1 MSFSLIDADP
11 YLKDFEGDINLRM
24 QNYARVRKNLLG
36 AKKSL
41 LDISEN
47 HKYYGFHQADGGW
60 YYRENAPGADEMYLV
75 GDFNGWD
82 RFTHRMKRRKN
93 GDFEIFLPGK
103 DALKNGQNIQTL
115 VYSHGKAL
123 ERIPVYADY
132 VVQDAETHQWC
143 AQLFIPDKKYH
154 WKKRSFHP
162 QKPLLIYECH
172 IGMAQD
178 KFGVGT
184 YKEFTENVLPR
195 VAKLGYNTIQTMAI
209 AEHPYYGSFGYQV
222 SNFFAASSRFGTPDD
237 LRELIDTA
245 HELGIAVLLDV
256 VHSHLVKNTREGIA
270 EFDGTDYQFSPHG
283 AKGNHPAW
291 GTRLFDYAKPEVL
304 RFLLS
309 NLRYWMEEY
318 HFDGFRFDGVTSMLY
333 HNHGLGQDFD
343 NYKKYFSLN
352 TNTDAVTYL
361 QLANELVHELDS
373 DAITIAE
380 DTSAMPGLA
389 LPIADGGIGFDY
401 RMAMGE
407 PDFWIKTLKE
417 KKDEDWD
424 IWNIWYELTSR
435 RPGEK
440 VIGYVESHD
449 QALVGDK
456 TVMFRLCDKEMYY
469 GMEKKKQNLVIDRGV
484 ALHKMIRLLTLT
496 AGGDGYLNFM
506 GNEFGH
512 PEWIDFPR
520 EGNNW
525 SYQYCRRQWHL
536 VDDPKLRFE
545 DLNNFDAKMINFVKE
560 NRILAGTPENLWVS
574 QKDKVLIY
582 KRRGKIFAFNFD
594 TKRSYEGYHI
604 PADAGKWKLEFS
616 TDDKE
621 FGGHGRCSAQ
631 TYDSFRWEDKT
642 GFKVYLPSRSGLVFS
657 RESD

>member
-195 VAKLGYNTIQTMAI
+195 VAKLGYNTIQIMAI

-318 HFDGFRFDGVTSMLY
+318 HFDGFRFDGVVCGSMEGFLQSLKLQDINKQRQICSMKGKNAKKQTSTVWQTDQIVWWKGKAIDRQSGEFTALVRKAYNAMFEQSERFRTALMATRGMILY
-333 HNHGLGQDFD
+333 HTKGEGNPYKTILTEQEFCSILTELRE
-343 NYKKYFSLN
+343 NY
-352 TNTDAVTYL
+352 D
-361 QLANELVHELDS
+361 H
-373 DAITIAE
+373 
-380 DTSAMPGLA
+380 
-389 LPIADGGIGFDY
+389 
-401 RMAMGE
+401 R
-407 PDFWIKTLKE
+407 
-417 KKDEDWD
+417 
-424 IWNIWYELTSR
+424 
-435 RPGEK
+435 
-440 VIGYVESHD
+440 
-449 QALVGDK
+449 DK
-456 TVMFRLCDKEMYY
+456 TQELISKSVQHE
-469 GMEKKKQNLVIDRGV
+469 
-484 ALHKMIRLLTLT
+484 
-496 AGGDGYLNFM
+496 
-506 GNEFGH
+506 
-512 PEWIDFPR
+512 
-520 EGNNW
+520 
-525 SYQYCRRQWHL
+525 
-536 VDDPKLRFE
+536 PK
-545 DLNNFDAKMINFVKE
+545 A
-560 NRILAGTPENLWVS
+560 
-574 QKDKVLIY
+574 
-582 KRRGKIFAFNFD
+582 
-594 TKRSYEGYHI
+594 
-604 PADAGKWKLEFS
+604 
-616 TDDKE
+616 
-621 FGGHGRCSAQ
+621 
-631 TYDSFRWEDKT
+631 
-642 GFKVYLPSRSGLVFS
+642 
-657 RESD
+657 

>member
-11 YLKDFEGDINLRM
+11 YLKDFEGDIDLRM

-36 AKKSL
+36 TKKSL

-195 VAKLGYNTIQTMAI
+195 VAKLGYNTIQIMAI

-417 KKDEDWD
+417 KKDEDWHPTS
-424 IWNIWYELTSR
+424 IFWELTNR
-435 RPGEK
+435 RADEK
-440 VIGYVESHD
+440 TISYAESHD

-456 TVMFRLCDKEMYY
+456 TIIFRLIDSDMYWHMMV
-469 GMEKKKQNLVIDRGV
+469 G
-484 ALHKMIRLLTLT
+484 
-496 AGGDGYLNFM
+496 GYLNFM

-520 EGNNW
+520 EGNGW
-525 SYQYCRRQWHL
+525 SYKYARRQWDL
-536 VDDPKLRFE
+536 VDRE
-545 DLNNFDAKMINFVKE
+545 DLKYKFLGAFDKAMIHLISKIRHF
-560 NRILAGTPENLWVS
+560 ENLPVVKLWD
-574 QKDKVLIY
+574 KDDDQVLAFM
-582 KRRGKIFAFNFD
+582 RGKYLFVFNFNYQKSFTDYGFLAPEGEYSLVLD
-594 TKRSYEGYHI
+594 TDN
-604 PADAGKWKLEFS
+604 PD
-616 TDDKE
+616 
-621 FGGHGRCSAQ
+621 FGGFGNVQDDQPHFTRHDPLYEDTGKGWLMLYLPARSAQ
-631 TYDSFRWEDKT
+631 VLKL
-642 GFKVYLPSRSGLVFS
+642 K
-657 RESD
+657 